1 MSAAQHIVALKPI
14 AVELVDQ
21 TMIGLAAQIPIFK
34 PTPSAFL
41 RGDPEALLVVEFAE
55 SDDENRKRL
64 SSLTQLLG
72 DLGFGWDRPGRK
84 WGGVVEVL
92 DPALQTSIAEMRAA
106 GLYIMMSLKD
116 ARNTDL
122 VV

>member
-34 PTPSAFL
+34 PTLAAFL

-55 SDDENRKRL
+55 SEDENRKRL
-64 SSLTQLLG
+64 ISLTQLIG
-72 DLGFGWDRPGRK
+72 DLGFGWDRQGGK
-84 WGGVVEVL
+84 WGGVVEGV
-92 DPALQTSIAEMRAA
+92 DSALQASIAETR
-106 GLYIMMSLKD
+106 
-116 ARNTDL
+116 
-122 VV
+122 